1 MKFRQWCYNMW
12 LDHCDEVMAW
22 SGQNVK
28 YLSAEYFGKY
38 KWWLKREYKRRTPTV
53 DRVFA

>member
-1 MKFRQWCYNMW
+1 MQFRQWCYNMW

-22 SGQNVK
+22 TGQNVK

-38 KWWLKREYKRRTPTV
+38 KWWLRREHRAVVSKPQ
-53 DRVFA
+53 